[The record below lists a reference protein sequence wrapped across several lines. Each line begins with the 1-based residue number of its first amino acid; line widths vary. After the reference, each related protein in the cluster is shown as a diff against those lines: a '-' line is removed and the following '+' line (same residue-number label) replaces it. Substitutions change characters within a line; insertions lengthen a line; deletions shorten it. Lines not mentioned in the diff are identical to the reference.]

1 MRDIYCRWCNKQ
13 TIIGTLRR
21 QFVGGVC
28 ELCGLQ
34 HNLALRVKQK
44 GQRRTIS
51 ELTPTNNKPTP
62 VHLPPQP
69 PHSNSTKMQIVPYVC
84 WNVEEGVVE
93 WMVGGGGLRW
103 RILQSVSFF
112 QFCNTTNK
120 RE

>member
-1 MRDIYCRWCNKQ
+1 MNLVDGIYCRWCNKQ

-21 QFVGGVC
+21 QFLGVEC

-34 HNLALRVKQK
+34 HNLAQRVKQK

-62 VHLPPQP
+62 RSSSSHPPTP

-84 WNVEEGVVE
+84 WNVEESVVE
-93 WMVGGGGLRW
+93 WVLGGGLRW
-103 RILQSVSFF
+103 RML
-112 QFCNTTNK
+112 
-120 RE
+120 